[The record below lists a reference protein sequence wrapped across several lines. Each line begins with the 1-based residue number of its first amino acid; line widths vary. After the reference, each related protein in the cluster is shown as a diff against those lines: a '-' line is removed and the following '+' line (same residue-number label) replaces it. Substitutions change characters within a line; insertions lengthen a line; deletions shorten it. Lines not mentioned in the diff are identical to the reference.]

1 MATGDRRTHGTH
13 GTRRSAFALV
23 PLTGAALAACSAPE
37 AGTRS
42 ESSRQPVTIEFWTPA
57 QDPPQQA
64 VQEEVHREFRA
75 RYPHITV
82 TTDQL
87 PGWDQLT
94 EKLAVTVAGGTQPN
108 ATLLPDNNL
117 RLLIYQGQLTALDD
131 LIKADRYD
139 VKVLDKGMRDRGTA
153 EGKLFI
159 LPWAAAILALYF
171 NQELFQRAGV
181 PLPDPARAMTWEQF
195 VDAALKVRRLGEDVW
210 GFRVGGNLTTPNWDA
225 VKEWLPWCWSN
236 GNDYFDATETRPLFG
251 DDKGVASVQLFTDL
265 MRKHQVAP
273 GPGVTVPRI
282 TTGQLGM
289 WVSQSGDIA
298 TLQRDAPSVRFG
310 ASLIP
315 TGPGGRAS
323 YGVQGGKFIAIAR
336 GAKHLEDTWRYLRW
350 STEESVNLRLVAPA
364 FQDPVHASN
373 RLKAPYAEQPA
384 YKAFVEQFKT
394 ARARPGNPAY
404 RLSEEGTAE
413 QLQAAYKGLR
423 SPADAVKTAAEQAA
437 AVIQQNM
444 HLNRLQ

>member
-1 MATGDRRTHGTH
+1 MATGERSQR
-13 GTRRSAFALV
+13 GTRREAFALV
-23 PLTGAALAACSAPE
+23 PLGGAALAACSAPQQGGERPE
-37 AGTRS
+37 AAR
-42 ESSRQPVTIEFWTPA
+42 RPVTLEFWTPA
-57 QDPPQQA
+57 QDPPQLA
-64 VQEEVHREFRA
+64 VQEEVHREFQA

-82 TTDQL
+82 KMDQL
-87 PGWDQLT
+87 PGWDPLT

-108 ATLLPDNNL
+108 TTLLPDNNL
-117 RLLIYQGQLTALDD
+117 RLLIYQGQLSALDD

-139 VKVLDKGMRDRGTA
+139 VRVLDKGMRDRGTA

-159 LPWAAAILALYF
+159 LPWAAAILALYY
-171 NQELFQRAGV
+171 NGELFQRAGV

-236 GNDYFDATETRPLFG
+236 GNDYFDPTETRPLFG
-251 DDKGVASVQLFTDL
+251 DEKGVASVQLLTDL

-273 GPGVTVPRI
+273 GPGVAVPRI

-289 WVSQSGDIA
+289 WVGQSGDIA

-310 ASLIP
+310 ATVIP

-336 GAKHLEDTWRYLRW
+336 GAKDPEDTWRYLRW
-350 STEESVNLRLVAPA
+350 STEEAINLRLVTPA

-373 RLKAPYAEQPA
+373 RLKPPYSEQPA
-384 YKAFVEQFKT
+384 YRAFVEQFKT

-413 QLQAAYKGLR
+413 QLQAAYKGLK
-423 SPADAVKTAAEQAA
+423 SPADAVKTATEQAA
-437 AVIQQNM
+437 AVIQQNT